1 MLFLCFGLCLE
12 FGVLCYFLCSN
23 SCAFSVLWFV
33 LGVWSFVLFL
43 VLKQLCFF
51 CASVCAPLQLP
62 HSTNLG
68 DFREL
73 CSGLCLEFGVLCFF
87 LCSNSCAF
95 FVLWFVLGVW
105 SFVLFLVLEQL
116 CFFCALV
123 CAWSLEFC
131 AISCA
136 QTVVLSLCFGLCLEF
151 GVLCYFLC
159 SNSCAFFVP
168 LDRQFGE
175 QQNSTTEILYS

>member
-1 MLFLCFGLCLE
+1 MLFLCFGLCLG
-12 FGVLCYFLCSN
+12 FGVLCFFLCSN
-23 SCAFSVLWFV
+23 SCAFFVLWFV

-51 CASVCAPLQLP
+51 CVLVCAPLQLP

-73 CSGLCLEFGVLCFF
+73 CSGLCLEFGVLCFILVLKQLCFFCALVCAWGLEFCAISCAQTVVLFLCFGLCLEFGVLCFF

-116 CFFCALV
+116 CFFCAPRSAV
-123 CAWSLEFC
+123 RKA
-131 AISCA
+131 AK
-136 QTVVLSLCFGLCLEF
+136 QH
-151 GVLCYFLC
+151 
-159 SNSCAFFVP
+159 N
-168 LDRQFGE
+168 
-175 QQNSTTEILYS
+175 